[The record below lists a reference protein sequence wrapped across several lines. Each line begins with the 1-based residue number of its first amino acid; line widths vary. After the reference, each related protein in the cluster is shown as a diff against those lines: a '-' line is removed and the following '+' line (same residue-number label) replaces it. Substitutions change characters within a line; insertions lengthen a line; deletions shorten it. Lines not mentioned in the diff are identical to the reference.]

1 MLNLISSFQWLNQ
14 IAPHRAEHLS
24 SSPPGRSRSPAA
36 PWESELHFQSFSKMQ
51 IFQNIHDPLSPASL
65 FDRFQASAG
74 VAVLEIGTLPSSL
87 VMVMVMIAVIF
98 MVICK
103 SLQAWKLNLT
113 MMRVVLTLIFSDWG
127 LLLAGRSPPTGCH
140 NQCHSPI
147 SCRKPWESW
156 FHILP
161 THCQTAADVWP
172 ASWYG
177 SPF

>member
-1 MLNLISSFQWLNQ
+1 MSLKLQIQLLNQ
-14 IAPHRAEHLS
+14 LPPHRAEHLS

-36 PWESELHFQSFSKMQ
+36 PCESEFKVDPKMQ

-65 FDRFQASAG
+65 FGRFQASAG

-87 VMVMVMIAVIF
+87 VMVIVRIIVMIIV

-103 SLQAWKLNLT
+103 SLQPWKLNLT

-172 ASWYG
+172 VSWYG